1 MGLQGKAPLV
11 RVDREVCAGVAGL
24 ERVHEL
30 MAEYWRAVDTA
41 GCCGADATWRA
52 LFDSAVAEIAGN
64 IVRHAYPDPTDDDRF
79 QVTLQCFDDRM
90 EAILV
95 DRGVPY
101 DLSPPTRS
109 ADMRDVLDDF
119 ELDHGW
125 GLPIA
130 YAATDSL
137 EYERL
142 PDGSNR
148 WRLDKRFP

>member
-1 MGLQGKAPLV
+1 MGSQGKEPLV
-11 RVDREVCAGVAGL
+11 RVHCESCTGIAGL

-30 MAEYWRAVDTA
+30 MADYWRAVDTA
-41 GCCGADATWRA
+41 GCGAADAGWRA

-64 IVRHAYPDPTDDDRF
+64 IVRHAYPEPADDDRF
-79 QVTLQCFDDRM
+79 QVTLQCFCDRM
-90 EAILV
+90 EAILM
-95 DRGVPY
+95 DQGVPY
-101 DLSPPTRS
+101 NLEPPSRS
-109 ADMRDVLDDF
+109 ADMRDALDDF
-119 ELDHGW
+119 DLDHGW